1 MPAPGSNL
9 TEVLDYIRENGLM
22 VSDRWHIG
30 VEALTGDD
38 LVIRDV
44 ISSIGGINARYV
56 FPAGESQDF

>member
-1 MPAPGSNL
+1 VPAGGANL
-9 TEVLDYIRENGLM
+9 TDVLSYIKDNGLM

-30 VEALTGDD
+30 QEAPTGED

-56 FPAGESQDF
+56 FSAGEHVDF